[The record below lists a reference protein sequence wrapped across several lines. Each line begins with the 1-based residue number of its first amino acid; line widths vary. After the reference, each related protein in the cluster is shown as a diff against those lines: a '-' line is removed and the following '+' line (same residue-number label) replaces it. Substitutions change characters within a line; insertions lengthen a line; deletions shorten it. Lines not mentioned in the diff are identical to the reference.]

1 MDPMGFHWREYFS
14 LGVTSPF
21 YDWLGLT
28 VVVYIVMRFTL
39 PTILARHH
47 PDDMT
52 LLGEGDPY
60 EIFIFC
66 QCAQKEEYFYL
77 KDMIVCCEFTKFSF
91 IVVGIN
97 IAFSKAFLFV
107 SSHL

>member
-1 MDPMGFHWREYFS
+1 MDPMGFHWGEYFT

-21 YDWLGLT
+21 FDWLGHT
-28 VVVYIVMRFTL
+28 EVVYILMRFTL
-39 PTILARHH
+39 PRILARHH
-47 PDDMT
+47 QDDMT

-77 KDMIVCCEFTKFSF
+77 KEMIVCCEFTKFSF
-91 IVVGIN
+91 IVVGFN